1 MQLRVTL
8 VAAAAASLVIAPS
21 AAANRSDTT
30 QEIRW
35 ARAATSSC
43 RSMWERMKNYPSG
56 YWRPLYEDR
65 SLSRVAVLR
74 REWLIIHQD
83 GLRAIRAEAPA
94 KTRMQLDAVADY
106 VHMLNTIRRVA
117 RVAEMGDRR
126 AYNTANVHMVL
137 AIVKTRKAFARGGAG
152 RICNF
157 GI

>member
-1 MQLRVTL
+1 
-8 VAAAAASLVIAPS
+8 VAAL
-21 AAANRSDTT
+21 
-30 QEIRW
+30 
-35 ARAATSSC
+35 
-43 RSMWERMKNYPSG
+43 
-56 YWRPLYEDR
+56 EDR

-94 KTRMQLDAVADY
+94 KTHMQLDAVADY

-117 RVAEMGDRR
+117 RVGEMGDRR

-137 AIVKTRKAFARGGAG
+137 AIVKTRKAFARAGAG